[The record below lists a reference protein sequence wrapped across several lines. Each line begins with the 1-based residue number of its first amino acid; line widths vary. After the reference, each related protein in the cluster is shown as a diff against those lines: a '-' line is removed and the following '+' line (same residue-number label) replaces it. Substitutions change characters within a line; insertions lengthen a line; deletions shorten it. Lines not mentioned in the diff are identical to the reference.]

1 MSPGNT
7 GFIADDRG
15 FFEQENK
22 NFSICIIRN
31 LLLLL
36 EHTVLLLEIGT
47 NLHNATV

>member
-22 NFSICIIRN
+22 NFNIYIITN
-31 LLLLL
+31 VLLL
-36 EHTVLLLEIGT
+36 EHKVLLLEIGT